1 MKRTIFLFVVLM
13 LVLAA
18 CGPSELTVSEAWAR
32 PGLAGNNSAIYFVV
46 QNPGEDDTLLS
57 VASNVAGAV
66 EMHMTMA
73 VEGDTAEHN
82 MDHSME
88 GSDMGT
94 LPEGQAMPEGQV
106 MTMVKQEN
114 VPVPGGDKVAFE
126 PGGLHIM
133 LLGLN
138 SDLVVGDTIE
148 VTLTF
153 EKAGAI
159 TLQVPVE
166 EN

>member
-1 MKRTIFLFVVLM
+1 MKRTIFLFAIFM
-13 LVLAA
+13 LTLAA
-18 CGPSELTVSEAWAR
+18 CTPGGLTVTDAWAR

-46 QNPGEDDTLLS
+46 DNPGADDTLLS
-57 VASNVAGAV
+57 AASDAAGEV
-66 EMHMTMA
+66 QMHMTMM
-73 VEGDTAEHN
+73 VGDSAEHSMEHD

-88 GSDMGT
+88 GSNTGT
-94 LPEGQAMPEGQV
+94 LPDAQV
-106 MTMVKQEN
+106 MRMVQQEN
-114 VPVPGGDKVAFE
+114 VPVPGGEKVSFQ

-138 SDLVVGDTIE
+138 SDLAAGDTIE

-153 EKAGAI
+153 EKAGTI

-166 EN
+166 QR

>member
-1 MKRTIFLFVVLM
+1 MKRTIFLFAVLM

-46 QNPGEDDTLLS
+46 QNPGDDDTLLS
-57 VASNVAGAV
+57 VASDVAGAV

-73 VEGDTAEHN
+73 VEGDATVEHN
-82 MDHSME
+82 MDSMS

-94 LPEGQAMPEGQV
+94 MPQGQV

-114 VPVPGGDKVAFE
+114 VPVPGGEKVSFQ
-126 PGGLHIM
+126 PGGLHVM